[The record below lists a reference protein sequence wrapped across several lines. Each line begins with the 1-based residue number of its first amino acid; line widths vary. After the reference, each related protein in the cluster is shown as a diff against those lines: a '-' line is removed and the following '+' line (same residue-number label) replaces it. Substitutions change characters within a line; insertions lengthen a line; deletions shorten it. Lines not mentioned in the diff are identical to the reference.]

1 MSKIKIFS
9 DSTCDLSEELV
20 KKHDIGI
27 VPLYVGFG
35 DETLKDGVEITT
47 ETLYRKVEETKS
59 IPKTSAPPPNDFHN
73 LFKPYIDSGYE
84 ILYIGISSHLSS
96 TLQNAKIAITE
107 FENGKI
113 EILDS
118 LNLSTGIGLLVLKA
132 IDLRDKGLTLKDIC
146 ENLSKTVPQVKTNFI
161 IDTLNY
167 LHKGGR
173 CSALQSI
180 VSSVLKIRPIIMV
193 EDGKMI
199 VGKKVRGKRIKA
211 LNSILESCIN
221 DKDKVDKSRIII
233 THSLSN
239 KDALYLKDELSKN
252 IDVENII
259 ITKAGCVISSH
270 CGPNTIGIIYIN
282 N

>member
-9 DSTCDLSEELV
+9 DSTCDLSEELI

-27 VPLYVGFG
+27 VPLYVSFG

-47 ETLYRKVEETKS
+47 ETLYKKVDETKS
-59 IPKTSAPPPNDFHN
+59 IPKTSAPPPSDFYN

-96 TLQNAKIAITE
+96 TLQNAKIATTE
-107 FENGKI
+107 FENGNI
-113 EILDS
+113 EIIDS

-132 IDLRDKGLTLKDIC
+132 VDLRDKELTLKDISK
-146 ENLSKTVPQVKTNFI
+146 NLSETISKVKTNFI

-193 EDGKMI
+193 EEGKMI

-211 LNSILESCIN
+211 LNSIIESCIN
-221 DKDKVDKSRIII
+221 DKANLDKSRIMI
-233 THSLSN
+233 THSLSDE
-239 KDALYLKDELSKN
+239 DALYLKDELSKN
-252 IDVENII
+252 INVENIL

-270 CGPNTIGIIYIN
+270 CGPNTIGILYIN